1 MRTLI
6 TVSKP
11 ELKKVL
17 FSEDSIRLLQSFSD
31 VDWVEENVK
40 LTSEELAGMIGG
52 YDACITSWGTPR
64 FTRDV
69 LEKANKL
76 TFIGHAAGTVVPLLD
91 EYVFEL
97 PIQVVSANAPL
108 AKTTAEG
115 VIAMMLTGSWKLWE
129 YNNNLKRGYFSTN
142 YETVMGLSGQ
152 TVGIIGFGE
161 VAREVIRLIKPFEP
175 RILVYDK
182 YVDPQVIESFGAEPS
197 GLEELL
203 RASGIVSLH
212 CALTPETAGLV
223 GREQLSMMRDGS
235 LLLNT
240 ARGPVVDEE
249 ALLAELRSERIYAVL
264 DVYNQEPLP
273 MNHELLQ
280 LSHAFCLPHVGA
292 YQRYWKSRFGLYVI
306 EQLNKIVAGEIPQGV
321 ITRTRFQGMTRKLDD
336 YPTQGR

>member
-1 MRTLI
+1 
-6 TVSKP
+6 
-11 ELKKVL
+11 
-17 FSEDSIRLLQSFSD
+17 
-31 VDWVEENVK
+31 
-40 LTSEELAGMIGG
+40 
-52 YDACITSWGTPR
+52 
-64 FTRDV
+64 V

-115 VIAMMLTGSWKLWE
+115 VVAMMLTGSWKLWE